1 MATAKEMV
9 IQLSAVCGGDMS
21 EFRTVD
27 KYLADGDLR
36 RRAAGRQRLD
46 ATRREALRL
55 LLGVMGAP
63 VKSRP
68 VQYVKDVQKFRLSH
82 VHADGAEVVKRA
94 LGMTPDEM
102 RNTDLLDVLD
112 NLSLLL
118 ADRRSGG
125 THATVF
131 GPRVWLE
138 VEQGG
143 HVSIQFD
150 GDEGRGEAIFIGA
163 VDFVSMDLK
172 RTATVSD
179 VTLAWIG
186 ANGVAD

>member
-1 MATAKEMV
+1 MV

-68 VQYVKDVQKFRLSH
+68 VQYVKDVQKFGLSY
-82 VHADGAEVVKRA
+82 VDADDAKVVKRA

-118 ADRRSGG
+118 ADRRSGSS
-125 THATVF
+125 HAAEF

-163 VDFVSMDLK
+163 VDFVSTDLK

>member
-1 MATAKEMV
+1 MASAKETV
-9 IQLSAVCGGDMS
+9 VQLAAVCGGDMS

-46 ATRREALRL
+46 VTRREMLRL

-82 VHADGAEVVKRA
+82 VNMDRGDESDVEKAI
-94 LGMTPDEM
+94 GMTPDAIRE
-102 RNTDLLDVLD
+102 TDLLDVLEQ
-112 NLSLLL
+112 LSALL
-118 ADRRSGG
+118 AERGDGW
-125 THATVF
+125 

-138 VEQGG
+138 VEQSGYIA
-143 HVSIQFD
+143 IQFD
-150 GDEGRGEAIFIGA
+150 GDDCRGEAIFIGSL
-163 VDFVSMDLK
+163 DFTAATVADLK
-172 RTATVSD
+172 RTATVSSH
-179 VTLAWIG
+179 TLAWIG